1 MNTHQITRQAN
12 ILFTVLFTVYAIG
25 LIMVIVFA
33 NIHNLL

>member
-25 LIMVIVFA
+25 LILILMFA
-33 NIHNLL
+33 KIHNLL